1 MTAASGHWSDWGQIT
16 FVLVF
21 LALMTFLVIGV
32 LAVSARI
39 VAARVSAARERDL
52 RDLVQR
58 SQELETKL
66 HAELSELRQHVTRME
81 QILRTVE

>member
-1 MTAASGHWSDWGQIT
+1 MTAASGNWSDWGQIT

-21 LALMTFLVIGV
+21 MGLMTFLVIAI

-52 RDLVQR
+52 KDLVQR
-58 SQELETKL
+58 SQDLEAQIGKELG
-66 HAELSELRQHVTRME
+66 ELRERVTRME
-81 QILRTVE
+81 SILRTVE